1 MHTGLDL
8 GRVECGQGVEG
19 AEVGAGGEQ
28 QVDVTVGEVG
38 DGEVDDGVGVDL
50 GDGEVLVDA
59 EPDDVDHLDVAGLFD
74 AGADLVVELLDVGGD
89 DPDAFGVAALDR
101 FSDRADDADGV
112 GVGLLGDLLAQLV
125 S

>member
-1 MHTGLDL
+1 
-8 GRVECGQGVEG
+8 
-19 AEVGAGGEQ
+19 
-28 QVDVTVGEVG
+28 
-38 DGEVDDGVGVDL
+38 VDL